1 MTKTTTIV
9 GALTGLLFGFAAH
22 AGAQTAPA
30 PLMQGWVNINGG
42 AQPATRT
49 FSTAGTSP
57 IYGEQATFTA
67 DHHVGNGPIFDVNGG
82 YRIRPNIG
90 AGAGFTTFK
99 AKKDAS
105 AVHSSIP
112 SPLFFN
118 SPQVQN
124 QTVPDL
130 NHTENAFYVQ
140 GVFFMPLTNSF
151 DVAVGVGP
159 AFFKVKQDLISRIDI
174 PAGTQAAVPVI
185 ETQSKTA
192 VGANV
197 SVDLNYLFTR
207 RIGAGL
213 FVRYAGAKAGL
224 VAAPD
229 LKVGGFQAG
238 LGLRVRF

>member
-9 GALTGLLFGFAAH
+9 GALTGLLFGFATH

-49 FSTAGTSP
+49 FATAGTIP

-90 AGAGFTTFK
+90 VGAGYTTFK

-105 AVHSSIP
+105 AVHSSVP

-140 GVFFMPLTNSF
+140 GVFFMPLTNNF

-185 ETQSKTA
+185 ATESKTA

-197 SVDLNYLFTR
+197 SVDLNYLFTP

-224 VAAPD
+224 DAAPD